1 MIFFCLM
8 LSFLDIDVTIVI
20 SLNGA
25 IVGYFMAYA
34 IPIATHLACY
44 HKKLTNEEKIE
55 RSDLLLSVESDTGTT
70 DGALKCNDHP
80 PRSYLRHL
88 VIYGGLLVMGLAVAC
103 FKLYSL
109 FYS

>member
-1 MIFFCLM
+1 MIFFCVL
-8 LSFLDIDVTIVI
+8 LTFLDIDVTIVI

-55 RSDLLLSVESDTGTT
+55 RSDLLLSVESDSETR
-70 DGALKCNDHP
+70 DDALKCNDHP
-80 PRSYLRHL
+80 PRSYMRHML
-88 VIYGGLLVMGLAVAC
+88 IYGGLLVMGLAVAC

-109 FYS
+109 F